1 MMLGLTGCSSNE
13 NTTIPVN
20 ENQGTIDYY
29 GIQVPYVPLEDKD
42 MPEWLIEL
50 KSKLVPYQIF
60 VGTYNNE
67 IVYHLNFGFDS
78 SILGR
83 FYDENGKPIDLKI
96 LNIDDLKNFLVHYR
110 DIKCIY
116 YKKVSSL

>member
-1 MMLGLTGCSSNE
+1 MMLRVTGCSSDE
-13 NTTIPVN
+13 NIIMSVN

-42 MPEWLIEL
+42 MP
-50 KSKLVPYQIF
+50 KSKLVPCQII

-83 FYDENGKPIDLKI
+83 LFDKNGKPIDLKFSI
-96 LNIDDLKNFLVHYR
+96 LMI
-110 DIKCIY
+110 
-116 YKKVSSL
+116 